1 MEKVAG
7 FEPHLLRPRS
17 QFLHELPSV
26 LQVLQAL
33 AFENPFDVSV
43 NLHTRLRY
51 LVDEGRRV
59 DRGGDPTNQPGRVG
73 EEAHLLPDGLHC
85 QKLPPFG
92 QGFFEKW
99 LQTMVKLSHWQGTNS
114 FGVIEEQ
121 AVGVEGRG
129 ARAEARGVP
138 FPRELVE
145 TGKLLLALRMR
156 PAQEGEVAHERLGH
170 VALALVLRDALA
182 TVAFGKLLAV
192 VAQDQAE
199 VNKLRFFFAQG
210 PVKEGLASGV
220 RKVLFSPD
228 DVGYA
233 HGRVV
238 YDRRE
243 VVGRGAVGFAY
254 YEVLDVG
261 EADLAPQGV
270 LKCAAP
276 RGWPEVQ
283 GAPSD
288 LVLHLVSQPGFRE
301 TQHGPIVEAH
311 PLALPVRP

>member
-1 MEKVAG
+1 M
-7 FEPHLLRPRS
+7 
-17 QFLHELPSV
+17 
-26 LQVLQAL
+26 
-33 AFENPFDVSV
+33 
-43 NLHTRLRY
+43 
-51 LVDEGRRV
+51 DEGRRV
-59 DRGGDPTNQPGRVG
+59 HRGGDTTNQSGRVR
-73 EEAHLLPDGLHC
+73 EEAHLLSDGLHR

-92 QGFFEKW
+92 QGFFEKR
-99 LQTMVKLSHWQGTNS
+99 LQTIVQLSCRQGADEP
-114 FGVIEEQ
+114 GVNEEQ
-121 AVGVEGRG
+121 AFSVEGRG

-145 TGKLLLALRMR
+145 AGKLLLALRMR
-156 PAQEGEVAHERLGH
+156 PAEKGEVAHERLGQ
-170 VALALVLRDALA
+170 VALALVLRDALG
-182 TVAFGKLLAV
+182 TVTFGKLLAV
-192 VAQDQAE
+192 GAQDQAE

-228 DVGYA
+228 DVGYT
-233 HGRVV
+233 HRRVV

-243 VVGRGAVGFAY
+243 VVGRSAVGLAY
-254 YEVLDVG
+254 NEVLDVG